1 MICRVLVDVP
11 VKAVDRLFDYEIPA
25 EFQDVLEI
33 GMRVIVPFGNREL
46 MGYCLEIVEKS
57 EYEDHLKPIKSLL
70 DLESYLTEE
79 LIVLAKKIQEDTS
92 SVLIRVIETMLPSAL
107 RTTYKTLL
115 CVLDRPGLPEVLKS
129 YFENTDERYLD
140 QELATV
146 LKPVKEAVKAGTLRQ
161 TIEVKSKANPRSVR
175 IIRLLKNA
183 TLPKTDKQKSVI
195 AYLTETETNSENYQ
209 TLLKNLSITS
219 SVIDTLSRQGFIEI
233 ILQEEYRELFSLQPE
248 NDKQVNLNIEQEIAY
263 DKIIAKLDQNQL
275 FLLHGVT
282 SSGKTEIYLKVIETV
297 LKKNLEVIFLVPE
310 ISLTPMMVSRFKS
323 RFHDQ
328 VAILHSGLSA
338 GEKFD
343 EWRKIIRHEVKIVIG
358 ARSACFAPFT
368 NLGLIVV
375 DECHESTYKQD
386 EMPKYYALDV
396 LDHRAKYYNI
406 PMLMGSATPNIE
418 SYARYKRGYYELLE
432 LKKRAQ
438 NSSLPELQIVDMKQ
452 EFKNGNYN
460 LLSDL
465 LYEEIKTRLE
475 KKEQTILLLNR
486 RGYSTF
492 VICRN
497 CGFVFT
503 CPQCDISLTYH
514 EADHTLKCHY
524 CNHKQTVPKTC
535 AKCNSEDLRYYG
547 SGTQKIEAELSVRFP
562 LAKVVRMDN
571 DTTRTKNA
579 HEKLLFQ
586 FEHEGD
592 ILLGTQMIAKGLDF
606 PNVTLVGI
614 IQADGNLYSPD
625 FRAPEKTF
633 QLITQVSGRAGRR
646 DVSGKVIIQAFN
658 PDHYAIQYAYN
669 HDYLGF
675 YEHEMGLRKLAKYV
689 PFYFLVQLLFVG
701 EKMRDLFIA
710 AKAAVGSIRQVL
722 TAESIILGPSLP
734 IMPKIKNL
742 YSCQVI
748 IKYRN
753 EPKLNHLLSEI
764 KEKYE
769 NELVRI
775 TIDKSPTLS

>member
-1 MICRVLVDVP
+1 MICKVLVDVP
-11 VKAVDRLFDYEIPA
+11 AKAVDRLFDYEIPA
-25 EFQDVLEI
+25 EFQDILEI

-46 MGYCLEIVEKS
+46 MGYCLEITAKS
-57 EYEDHLKPIKSLL
+57 EYENHIKPIKALL

-79 LIVLAKKIQEDTS
+79 LITLAKQIQEDTS
-92 SVLIRVIETMLPSAL
+92 SILISVIETMLPSAL
-107 RTTYKTLL
+107 RTTYKTKL
-115 CVLDRPGLPEVLKS
+115 CVSERSGLPEELS
-129 YFENTDERYLD
+129 PYFLDINERYLD
-140 QELATV
+140 QELAPV
-146 LKPVKEAVKAGTLRQ
+146 LKQIKEAVKTGVLRQ
-161 TIEVKSKANPRSVR
+161 TIEVRSKASPRSVR
-175 IIRLLKNA
+175 IVKLHEFK
-183 TLPKTDKQKSVI
+183 TLPKTEKQKSVI
-195 AYLTETETNSENYQ
+195 AYLNKTETKSENLQ
-209 TLLKNLSITS
+209 TLLKNLSITA
-219 SVIDTLSRQGFIEI
+219 SVVDTLSRQGFVDIVF
-233 ILQEEYRELFSLQPE
+233 QEEYRELFSLQPE
-248 NDKQVNLNIEQEIAY
+248 IDKQVVLNSEQQAAY
-263 DKIIAKLDQNQL
+263 NEIIAKLDQNQL

-282 SSGKTEIYLKVIETV
+282 SSGKTEIYLKVIEEV
-297 LKKNLEVIFLVPE
+297 LKNNLEVIFLVPE

-343 EWRKIIRHEVKIVIG
+343 EWRKIIREEVKIVIG

-375 DECHESTYKQD
+375 DECHESTYKQE

-406 PMLMGSATPNIE
+406 PMIMGSATPNIE

-438 NSSLPELQIVDMKQ
+438 NASLPELAIVDMKQ
-452 EFKNGNYN
+452 EFKNGNSN

-465 LYEEIKTRLE
+465 LYEEIKSRLE
-475 KKEQTILLLNR
+475 RKEQTILLLNR

-497 CGFVFT
+497 CGYVFT

-514 EADHTLKCHY
+514 ETDHTLKCHY

-535 AKCNSEDLRYYG
+535 AKCSSEDLRYFG
-547 SGTQKIEAELSVRFP
+547 SGTQKIEAELSMRFP
-562 LAKVVRMDN
+562 LAKVVRMDF

-579 HEKLLFQ
+579 HEKLLYQ
-586 FEHEGD
+586 FEQEGD

-646 DVSGKVIIQAFN
+646 NVSGKVIIQAFN
-658 PDHYAIQYAYN
+658 PDHYAIQYAFN

-675 YEHEMGLRKLAKYV
+675 YEHEMRLRRLAKYV

-701 EKMRDLFIA
+701 EKMRDLFVA
-710 AKAAVGSIRQVL
+710 AKAAVNSLRQTL
-722 TAESIILGPSLP
+722 TAEAIVLGPSLP
-734 IMPKIKNL
+734 VIPKVKNL
-742 YSCQVI
+742 YSCQII
-748 IKYRN
+748 IKYRD
-753 EPKLNHLLSEI
+753 EPKLNTMLTEV

-769 NELVRI
+769 NELIRI

>member
-11 VKAVDRLFDYEIPA
+11 VKAVDRLFDYEIPS
-25 EFQDVLEI
+25 EYQDILEI

-46 MGYCLEIVEKS
+46 MGYCLEIADKS

-70 DLESYLTEE
+70 DLESFLTEE
-79 LIVLAKKIQEDTS
+79 LIDLAKKIQEDTS

-115 CVLDRPGLPEVLKS
+115 RVMDRQNLPEILKP
-129 YFENTDERYLD
+129 YFENIDERYLD
-140 QELATV
+140 QELASV
-146 LKPVKEAVKAGTLRQ
+146 LKPIKEAVKNN
-161 TIEVKSKANPRSVR
+161 TIKQSVEVKSKANPRQVR
-175 IIRLLKNA
+175 IVRLLKNDS
-183 TLPKTDKQKSVI
+183 LPKTDKQKMVI
-195 AYLTETETNSENYQ
+195 AYLEKTESNCENFQ
-209 TLLKNLSITS
+209 TLLKELSITS
-219 SVIDTLSRQGFIEI
+219 SVVDTLSRQGFIEI
-233 ILQEEYRELFSLQPE
+233 IVQEEYRELFSLQP
-248 NDKQVNLNIEQEIAY
+248 NFDKQVILNAEQEIAY
-263 DKIIAKLDQNQL
+263 DKIIAKLDQNQM

-297 LKKNLEVIFLVPE
+297 LKKNQEVIFLVPE

-328 VAILHSGLSA
+328 VAILHSGLSV

-343 EWRKIIRHEVKIVIG
+343 EWRKIIRKEVKIVIG

-396 LDHRAKYYNI
+396 LDHRAIYYNI

-418 SYARYKRGYYELLE
+418 SYARYKRGYFELLE

-438 NSSLPELQIVDMKQ
+438 NSSLPELKIVDMKQ
-452 EFKNGNYN
+452 EFKNGNFN

-475 KKEQTILLLNR
+475 KQEQTILLLNR
-486 RGYSTF
+486 RGHSTF

-535 AKCNSEDLRYYG
+535 AKCNSEDLRYFG
-547 SGTQKIEAELSVRFP
+547 SGTQKIEAELSERFP
-562 LAKVVRMDN
+562 QAKVVRMDN

-586 FEHEGD
+586 FEHDGD

-689 PFYFLVQLLFVG
+689 PFYFLVQVLFVG
-701 EKMRDLFIA
+701 EKMRDLFVA

-722 TAESIILGPSLP
+722 TAESIVLGPSLP
-734 IMPKIKNL
+734 IIPKIKNL

-753 EPKLNHLLSEI
+753 EPKLNQLLTDI
-764 KEKYE
+764 KDKYE
-769 NELVRI
+769 NQLVRI

>member
-1 MICRVLVDVP
+1 
-11 VKAVDRLFDYEIPA
+11 
-25 EFQDVLEI
+25 
-33 GMRVIVPFGNREL
+33 
-46 MGYCLEIVEKS
+46 
-57 EYEDHLKPIKSLL
+57 
-70 DLESYLTEE
+70 
-79 LIVLAKKIQEDTS
+79 
-92 SVLIRVIETMLPSAL
+92 
-107 RTTYKTLL
+107 
-115 CVLDRPGLPEVLKS
+115 
-129 YFENTDERYLD
+129 
-140 QELATV
+140 
-146 LKPVKEAVKAGTLRQ
+146 
-161 TIEVKSKANPRSVR
+161 
-175 IIRLLKNA
+175 
-183 TLPKTDKQKSVI
+183 
-195 AYLTETETNSENYQ
+195 
-209 TLLKNLSITS
+209 
-219 SVIDTLSRQGFIEI
+219 
-233 ILQEEYRELFSLQPE
+233 
-248 NDKQVNLNIEQEIAY
+248 
-263 DKIIAKLDQNQL
+263 
-275 FLLHGVT
+275 
-282 SSGKTEIYLKVIETV
+282 
-297 LKKNLEVIFLVPE
+297 
-310 ISLTPMMVSRFKS
+310 
-323 RFHDQ
+323 
-328 VAILHSGLSA
+328 
-338 GEKFD
+338 
-343 EWRKIIRHEVKIVIG
+343 
-358 ARSACFAPFT
+358 
-368 NLGLIVV
+368 
-375 DECHESTYKQD
+375 
-386 EMPKYYALDV
+386 
-396 LDHRAKYYNI
+396 
-406 PMLMGSATPNIE
+406 
-418 SYARYKRGYYELLE
+418 
-432 LKKRAQ
+432 
-438 NSSLPELQIVDMKQ
+438 
-452 EFKNGNYN
+452 
-460 LLSDL
+460 
-465 LYEEIKTRLE
+465 
-475 KKEQTILLLNR
+475 
-486 RGYSTF
+486 
-492 VICRN
+492 
-497 CGFVFT
+497 
-503 CPQCDISLTYH
+503 
-514 EADHTLKCHY
+514 
-524 CNHKQTVPKTC
+524 
-535 AKCNSEDLRYYG
+535 
-547 SGTQKIEAELSVRFP
+547 VRFP

>member
-11 VKAVDRLFDYEIPA
+11 VRAVDRLFDYEIPA
-25 EFQDVLEI
+25 EFQDILEI

-46 MGYCLEIVEKS
+46 MGFCLEIVDES
-57 EYEDHLKPIKSLL
+57 EYENHLKPIKSLL

-79 LIVLAKKIQEDTS
+79 LIDLAKKIQEDTS
-92 SVLIRVIETMLPSAL
+92 SILIRVIETMLPSAL
-107 RTTYKTLL
+107 KMTYKTLL
-115 CVLDRPGLPEVLKS
+115 CVLDRHSLSETLRS

-140 QELATV
+140 QEFATV
-146 LKPVKEAVKAGTLRQ
+146 LKQVKEAVKAGTLRQ
-161 TIEVKSKANPRSVR
+161 TIEIKSKAKPRSVR
-175 IIRLLKNA
+175 VVKLLNHDS
-183 TLPKTDKQKSVI
+183 LPKTDKQKSI
-195 AYLTETETNSENYQ
+195 ITFLREKETKSENYQ
-209 TLLKNLSITS
+209 ALLKNLSITS
-219 SVIDTLSRQGFIEI
+219 SVVDTLSRQGYIEI
-233 ILQEEYRELFSLQPE
+233 VSQEEYRELFSLQPE
-248 NDKQVNLNIEQEIAY
+248 NDKHVVLNSEQEIAY
-263 DKIIAKLDQNQL
+263 NKILSKLDQNQL

-282 SSGKTEIYLKVIETV
+282 SSGKTEIYLKIIEEV
-297 LKKNLEVIFLVPE
+297 LNTDREVIFLVPE

-328 VAILHSGLSA
+328 VAILHSGLSV

-375 DECHESTYKQD
+375 DECHETTYKQD

-452 EFKNGNYN
+452 EFKSGNSN
-460 LLSDL
+460 LLSNS

-486 RGYSTF
+486 RGFSSF

-524 CNHKQTVPKTC
+524 CNHKQPVPKTC
-535 AKCNSEDLRYYG
+535 TKCNSEDLRYFG
-547 SGTQKIEAELSVRFP
+547 SGTQKIEAELAIRFP
-562 LAKVVRMDN
+562 QAKVVRMDN

-586 FEHEGD
+586 FEQEGD

-658 PDHYAIQYAYN
+658 PDHYAIQYAFN

-675 YEHEMGLRKLAKYV
+675 YEHEMKLRKLAKYV
-689 PFYFLVQLLFVG
+689 PFYFLVQILFAG
-701 EKMRDLFIA
+701 EKMRDLFVA
-710 AKAAVGSIRQVL
+710 AKAAVGSIRQTL
-722 TAESIILGPSLP
+722 TTEAIVLGPSLP
-734 IMPKIKNL
+734 IIPKVKNL

-753 EPKLNHLLSEI
+753 EPKLNPLLSEI
-764 KEKYE
+764 KETYE

-775 TIDKSPTLS
+775 SIDKSPALS